1 MSTMIPDLVVGEI
14 GFGTNFGA
22 YNELAL
28 EKQVRELIKS
38 NNRLVRVLK
47 RCVKPSNEIA
57 VEASEAI
64 EQAMEVRA

>member
-14 GFGTNFGA
+14 GFGNNFGA

-38 NNRLVRVLK
+38 NNRLIRVLK

-57 VEASEAI
+57 SEASEAI
-64 EQAMEVRA
+64 EQAMEIRA